1 VRGREATL
9 WLTWAALL
17 ALTFVAYNN
26 MLHGEFTYD
35 DKVEVVGNRT
45 LRFLEEWRLVL
56 AYNWSRPVLIATY
69 ALNYRLAGLDPWP
82 YHVFDLVLQGLN
94 VGVAMLLGLR
104 IFGDRPGALFAAASS
119 AALWGVHPLNTEA
132 VSYVTGR
139 SEQLAGGLML
149 LACLGFVAW
158 RQDGGLGRLALC
170 GGATALA
177 FFTKEVAVVLP
188 VAFVLLEWLVVRQ
201 GALGEVRW
209 RGHLLWLVALM
220 AFFALRL
227 RVYGVITTELPDLRP
242 LDVQLYTQA
251 EVIWRYVQLALVP
264 VGQSVFHDHP
274 ATGLTARSALAMVG
288 VIGAG
293 VLAVGFA
300 RRAPLVSLGV
310 LWWLLCLAPSSSFVP
325 LKETMAE
332 HRPYLALLGLCWI
345 AAEGLRRLP
354 RSTGLGV
361 LLAICAVEV
370 GLNRARNTL
379 WQTEIALWGDA
390 VQKNP
395 SSAEAWYG
403 LGDAL
408 RLKSELA
415 EAATAYQRAQ
425 KLNPK
430 LYDATN
436 NLGLVQAQLGQ
447 RDEAEATWR
456 GLLLESPTYCKAHNN
471 LGLLYAREG
480 KPREAAA
487 ELRTTLAYCPEDCRA
502 HRYLGELYGMQ
513 LNDREK
519 AVLHLEVF
527 LELCPADRMSEDVRA
542 LLNKLTW

>member
-1 VRGREATL
+1 MNRRELTL
-9 WLTWAALL
+9 WLTWGALL
-17 ALTFVAYNN
+17 ALTVVAYEN
-26 MLHGEFTYD
+26 MLSGEFTYD

-45 LRFLEEWRLVL
+45 LRFLDEWRLVL

-82 YHVFDLVLQGLN
+82 YHVVDLTLQGLN
-94 VGVAMLLGLR
+94 AGLALLLGLR
-104 IFGDRPGALFAAASS
+104 IFGDQPGGRLAAAGS
-119 AALWGVHPLNTEA
+119 AALWAVHPLNTEA

-149 LACLGFVAW
+149 LACLGFVSW
-158 RQDGGLGRLALC
+158 RAEGGLGRLALC
-170 GGATALA
+170 AVATALA

-188 VAFVLLEWLVVRQ
+188 VAFVLLEWLAVRR
-201 GALGEVRW
+201 GALGQVRW
-209 RGHLLWLVALM
+209 GGHLLWLVALG

-227 RVYGVITTELPDLRP
+227 RVYGVITTDLPDLRP
-242 LDVQLYTQA
+242 RDVQLFTQA
-251 EVIWRYVQLALVP
+251 EVIWRYVQLAVLP

-274 ATGLTARSALAMVG
+274 ATGLTARSALAM
-288 VIGAG
+288 AG
-293 VLAVGFA
+293 VLGAGIGALAAA

-354 RSTGLGV
+354 GSTGV
-361 LLAICAVEV
+361 ALLVTLCAVEV
-370 GLNRARNTL
+370 GLTRSRNTL
-379 WQTEIALWGDA
+379 WQTEVALWGDA
-390 VQKNP
+390 VKKNP
-395 SSAEAWYG
+395 ASAEAWYG
-403 LGDAL
+403 YGDAL
-408 RLKSELA
+408 RFKSELA
-415 EAATAYQRAQ
+415 EAATAYKRARE
-425 KLNPK
+425 LNPT
-430 LYDATN
+430 LLDATN

-456 GLLLESPTYCKAHNN
+456 ALLLESPTYCKAHNN

-480 KPREAAA
+480 RPREAAA
-487 ELRTTLAYCPEDCRA
+487 ELRTTLAYCPDDCRA

-513 LNDREK
+513 LNDRQK

-527 LELCPADRMSEDVRA
+527 LELCPADRMSEDARA